1 MRKIILQRFF
11 QKVYNLNHYFLSRR
25 FFMAKGTVAYK
36 VLQNHLVSG
45 KLIPGEEIAIKI
57 DQTLTQDATG
67 TMAYI
72 QFEAMGVD
80 RVKTELSV
88 SYIDHNMLQT
98 DFRNPD
104 DHKYLMSVAKRYGI
118 WLSKPGNGICH
129 QVHVERFAKPGKTL
143 LGSDSHTPTSGGV
156 GMIAI
161 GAGGLDVAAAMAGE
175 PFYLK
180 MPKIVGV
187 KLTGKL
193 PPWVTAKDI
202 ILELLRRLT
211 VKGGVGKIF
220 EYFGEGIKELS
231 VPERATITN
240 MGAELGATTSIFPS
254 DEITREFLKAQG
266 REQDWIELLPDPDA
280 QYDEIIE
287 INLSQLEPLI
297 ACPHSPDNV
306 VPVREVEG
314 IKVDQVVIGSCT
326 NSSFVDLT
334 RAGKMLEGKRVH
346 PDVIFAVAP
355 GSKQALELITQN
367 GVLLNFLKAG
377 ARILESACGPCIG
390 MGYAPPSGGVSIRS
404 FNRNFEGRSGTPDAK
419 VYLASPE
426 VCVAAAIAGEIVD
439 PRKLAQKEN
448 IEWVRVE
455 MPKKFPYGDEAF
467 IEPLPEEEAKS
478 VEIYRGPNI
487 KPLPSF
493 DELPENI
500 EGEVSLI
507 VGDNITTD
515 HIMPAGA
522 KILPLRSN
530 IYAISEYV
538 YHYVDPDFVSRAKAV
553 KDQKKK
559 ANVIVG
565 GENYGQG
572 SSREHAALAPRFL
585 GVRAVIA
592 KSFARIH
599 HANLVNFGIL
609 PLELVNKEDY
619 SKFALGDELYIPD
632 LYQRLKEGKEILVI
646 NKTTGEEILC
656 KYNLTPKQI
665 SVLLAGGLL
674 NWIRNKQKVEAIS

>member
-1 MRKIILQRFF
+1 
-11 QKVYNLNHYFLSRR
+11 
-25 FFMAKGTVAYK
+25 MAKGTVAYK
-36 VLQNHLVSG
+36 ILESHLVSG

-67 TMAYI
+67 TMAYL

-98 DFRNPD
+98 DYKNPD

-129 QVHVERFAKPGKTL
+129 QVHLERFANPGKTL
-143 LGSDSHTPTSGGV
+143 LGSDSHTPTSGGM

-161 GAGGLDVAAAMAGE
+161 GAGGLDVASAMAGE

-187 KLTGKL
+187 NLKGKL
-193 PPWVTAKDI
+193 PDWVTAKDI

-220 EYFGEGIKELS
+220 EYFGEGVKELS

-254 DEITREFLKAQG
+254 DEITRAYLKAQG
-266 REQDWIELLPDPDA
+266 REEDWIELLPDHDA
-280 QYDEIIE
+280 EYDEVIE
-287 INLSQLEPLI
+287 IDLSQLESLI

-334 RAGKMLEGKRVH
+334 RSAKLLEGRKVH
-346 PDVIFAVAP
+346 PDVVFAIAP

-367 GVLLNFLKAG
+367 GTLLTFLKAG

-390 MGYAPPSGGVSIRS
+390 MGFAPPSGGVSIRS

-426 VCVAAAIAGEIVD
+426 VCVACAIAGEIID
-439 PRKLAQKEN
+439 PRKLGVQ
-448 IEWVRVE
+448 WVKVE
-455 MPKKFPYGDEAF
+455 MPERFPYGDEAF
-467 IEPLPEEEAKS
+467 IEPLPEEEAKK

-487 KPLPSF
+487 KPLPEF
-493 DELPENI
+493 DELPESL

-538 YHYVDPDFVSRAKAV
+538 YHYVDPNFVKRAKEIR
-553 KDQKKK
+553 DQKGK
-559 ANVIVG
+559 ANIIVG

-585 GVRAVIA
+585 GVRAVLA

-599 HANLVNFGIL
+599 HANLVNFGIV
-609 PLELVNKEDY
+609 PLEFKNKEDY
-619 SKFALGDELYIPD
+619 NKFSLGDEILIPE
-632 LYQRLKEGKEILVI
+632 LESRLQEGKEIVVI
-646 NKTTGEEILC
+646 NKTTGEEIVC
-656 KYNLTPKQI
+656 TYNLTPKQI
-665 SVLLAGGLL
+665 SVLLKGGLL
-674 NWIRNKQKVEAIS
+674 NWIKNKQGVKV

>member
-1 MRKIILQRFF
+1 
-11 QKVYNLNHYFLSRR
+11 
-25 FFMAKGTVAYK
+25 MAKGTVAYK
-36 VLQNHLVSG
+36 ILESHLVSG

-67 TMAYI
+67 TMAYL

-98 DFRNPD
+98 DYKNPD

-129 QVHVERFAKPGKTL
+129 QVHLERFAKPGKTL
-143 LGSDSHTPTSGGV
+143 LGSDSHTPTSGGI

-161 GAGGLDVAAAMAGE
+161 GAGGLDVASAMAGE

-187 KLTGKL
+187 HLKGKL
-193 PPWVTAKDI
+193 PDWVTAKDI

-220 EYFGEGIKELS
+220 EYFGEGVKELS

-254 DEITREFLKAQG
+254 DEITRAYLKAQG
-266 REQDWIELLPDPDA
+266 REEDWIELLPDPDA
-280 QYDEIIE
+280 EYDEIIE
-287 INLSQLEPLI
+287 IDLSQLEPLI

-334 RAGKMLEGKRVH
+334 RSAKLLEGKKVH
-346 PDVIFAVAP
+346 PDVVFAVAP

-367 GVLLNFLKAG
+367 GTLLTFLKAG

-390 MGYAPPSGGVSIRS
+390 MGFAPPSGGVSIRS

-426 VCVAAAIAGEIVD
+426 VCVACAIAGEIVD
-439 PRKLAQKEN
+439 PRKLG
-448 IEWVRVE
+448 IPWVKVE
-455 MPKKFPYGDEAF
+455 MPERFPYGDEAF
-467 IEPLPEEEAKS
+467 IEPLPEEEAKK

-487 KPLPSF
+487 KPLPEF
-493 DELPENI
+493 DELPESL

-538 YHYVDPDFVSRAKAV
+538 YHYVDPDFVKRAKEIR
-553 KDQKKK
+553 DQKGK
-559 ANVIVG
+559 ANIIVG

-585 GVRAVIA
+585 GVRAVLA

-599 HANLVNFGIL
+599 HANLVNFGIV
-609 PLELVNKEDY
+609 PLEFKNKEDY
-619 SKFALGDELYIPD
+619 NKFSLGDEILIPE
-632 LYQRLKEGKEILVI
+632 LESRLKEGKEIVVI
-646 NKTTGEEILC
+646 NKTTGEEVLC
-656 KYNLTPKQI
+656 TYNLTPKQV
-665 SVLLAGGLL
+665 SVLLKGGLL
-674 NWIRNKQKVEAIS
+674 NWIKSKQGVKV

>member
-1 MRKIILQRFF
+1 
-11 QKVYNLNHYFLSRR
+11 
-25 FFMAKGTVAYK
+25 MAKGTVAWK
-36 VLQNHLVSG
+36 IIKEHLVSG
-45 KLIPGEEIAIKI
+45 RMEPGEEIAIKI

-67 TMAYI
+67 TMCYLE
-72 QFEAMGVD
+72 FEAMGVPE
-80 RVKTELSV
+80 VKTELSV

-98 DFRNPD
+98 DFRNAD
-104 DHKYLMSVAKRYGI
+104 DHKYLMSVAKKFGI

-129 QVHVERFAKPGKTL
+129 QVHLERFAKPGKTL
-143 LGSDSHTPTSGGV
+143 LGSDSHTPTAGGM
-156 GMIAI
+156 GMLAI

-175 PFYLK
+175 PFYMK

-211 VKGGVGKIF
+211 VKGGLGKIF

-254 DEITREFLKAQG
+254 DEITRAYLRAQG
-266 REQDWIELLPDPDA
+266 REEDWIELLPDPDA
-280 QYDEIIE
+280 EYDEIIE
-287 INLSQLEPLI
+287 INLSELEPLI
-297 ACPHSPDNV
+297 AQPHSPDNV
-306 VPVREVEG
+306 VPVREIEG

-334 RAGKMLEGKRVH
+334 RAAMMLEGRKVH
-346 PDVIFAVAP
+346 PDVVFAVAP

-367 GVLLNFLKAG
+367 GLLLNFLKAG

-390 MGYAPPSGGVSIRS
+390 MGFAPPTNGVSVRS
-404 FNRNFEGRSGTPDAK
+404 FNRNFKGRAGTPDAK

-426 VCVAAAIAGEIVD
+426 VCVAAAIAGEIID
-439 PRKLAQKEN
+439 PRRLAEREGIKW
-448 IEWVRVE
+448 IKVE
-455 MPKKFPYGDEAF
+455 MPERFPYGDEAF
-467 IEPLPEEEAKS
+467 IPPLPKEEREK

-487 KPLPSF
+487 KPLPEF
-493 DELPENI
+493 EPLPDKI
-500 EGEVSLI
+500 EGEVALI
-507 VGDNITTD
+507 VEDNITTD

-538 YHYVDPDFVSRAKAV
+538 YHYVDPDFVPRMKKLKEKGKAG
-553 KDQKKK
+553 
-559 ANVIVG
+559 IIIG

-599 HANLVNFGIL
+599 HANLVNFGIV
-609 PLELVNKEDY
+609 PLEFKNKDDY
-619 SKFALGDELYIPD
+619 DKFSLGDEIEIPD
-632 LYQRLKEGKEILVI
+632 LIERLKKGEDIVVV

-656 KYNLTPKQI
+656 TYNLTPIQKEI
-665 SVLLAGGLL
+665 LIAGGRL
-674 NWIRNKQKVEAIS
+674 NYIKNKQKATS

>member
-1 MRKIILQRFF
+1 
-11 QKVYNLNHYFLSRR
+11 
-25 FFMAKGTVAYK
+25 MAKGTVAYK
-36 VLQNHLVSG
+36 ILESHLVSG
-45 KLIPGEEIAIKI
+45 KLNPGEEIAIKI

-67 TMAYI
+67 TMAYL

-98 DFRNPD
+98 DYKNPD

-129 QVHVERFAKPGKTL
+129 QVHLERFAKPGKTL
-143 LGSDSHTPTSGGV
+143 LGSDSHTPTSGGI

-161 GAGGLDVAAAMAGE
+161 GAGGLDVASAMAGE

-180 MPKIVGV
+180 MPRIVGV
-187 KLTGKL
+187 HLKGKL
-193 PPWVTAKDI
+193 PDWVTAKDI

-254 DEITREFLKAQG
+254 DEITRAYLKAQG
-266 REQDWIELLPDPDA
+266 REEDWIELLPDHDA
-280 QYDEIIE
+280 EYDEIIE
-287 INLSQLEPLI
+287 IDLSQLEPLI

-334 RAGKMLEGKRVH
+334 RAAKLLEGRKVH
-346 PDVIFAVAP
+346 PDVVFAVAP

-367 GVLLNFLKAG
+367 GTLLTFLKAG

-390 MGYAPPSGGVSIRS
+390 MGFAPPSGGVSIRS

-426 VCVAAAIAGEIVD
+426 VCVACAIAGQIID
-439 PRKLAQKEN
+439 PRKLGVQ
-448 IEWVRVE
+448 WVKVE
-455 MPKKFPYGDEAF
+455 MPERFPYGDEAF
-467 IEPLPEEEAKS
+467 IEPLPEEEAKK

-487 KPLPSF
+487 KPLPEF
-493 DELPENI
+493 DELPENL

-538 YHYVDPDFVSRAKAV
+538 YHYVDPDFVKRAKEIR
-553 KDQKKK
+553 DQKGK
-559 ANVIVG
+559 ANIIVG

-572 SSREHAALAPRFL
+572 SSREHAASAPRFL
-585 GVRAVIA
+585 GVRAVLA

-599 HANLVNFGIL
+599 HANLVNFGIV
-609 PLELVNKEDY
+609 PLEFKHKEDY
-619 SKFALGDELYIPD
+619 NKFSLGDEILIPE
-632 LYQRLKEGKEILVI
+632 LESRLKEGKEIVVI
-646 NKTTGEEILC
+646 NKTTGEEVLC
-656 KYNLTPKQI
+656 TYNLTPKQV
-665 SVLLAGGLL
+665 SVLLKGGLL
-674 NWIRNKQKVEAIS
+674 NWIKSKQGVKV

>member
-1 MRKIILQRFF
+1 
-11 QKVYNLNHYFLSRR
+11 
-25 FFMAKGTVAYK
+25 
-36 VLQNHLVSG
+36 
-45 KLIPGEEIAIKI
+45 
-57 DQTLTQDATG
+57 
-67 TMAYI
+67 MAYL

-98 DFRNPD
+98 DYKNPD

-129 QVHVERFAKPGKTL
+129 QVHLERFAKPGKTL
-143 LGSDSHTPTSGGV
+143 LGSDSHTPTSGGI

-161 GAGGLDVAAAMAGE
+161 GAGGLDVASAMAGE

-180 MPKIVGV
+180 MPRIVGV
-187 KLTGKL
+187 HLKGKL
-193 PPWVTAKDI
+193 PDWVTAKDI

-220 EYFGEGIKELS
+220 EYFGEGVKELS

-254 DEITREFLKAQG
+254 DEITRAYLKAQG
-266 REQDWIELLPDPDA
+266 REEDWIELLPDPDA
-280 QYDEIIE
+280 EYDEVIE
-287 INLSQLEPLI
+287 IDLSQLEPLI

-334 RAGKMLEGKRVH
+334 RAAKLLEGRKVH
-346 PDVIFAVAP
+346 PDVVFAVAP

-367 GVLLNFLKAG
+367 GTLLTFLKAG

-390 MGYAPPSGGVSIRS
+390 MGFAPPSGGVSIRS

-426 VCVAAAIAGEIVD
+426 VCVACAIAGQIID
-439 PRKLAQKEN
+439 PRKLGVQ
-448 IEWVRVE
+448 WVKVE
-455 MPKKFPYGDEAF
+455 MPERFPYGDEAF
-467 IEPLPEEEAKS
+467 IEPLPEEEAKK

-487 KPLPSF
+487 KPLPEF
-493 DELPENI
+493 DELPENL

-538 YHYVDPDFVSRAKAV
+538 YHYVDPDFVKRAKEIR
-553 KDQKKK
+553 DQKGK
-559 ANVIVG
+559 ANIIVG

-572 SSREHAALAPRFL
+572 SSREHAASAPRFL
-585 GVRAVIA
+585 GVRAVLA

-599 HANLVNFGIL
+599 HANLVNFGIV
-609 PLELVNKEDY
+609 PLEFKHKEDY
-619 SKFALGDELYIPD
+619 NKFSLGDEILIPE
-632 LYQRLKEGKEILVI
+632 LESRLKEGKEIVVI
-646 NKTTGEEILC
+646 NKTTGEEVLC
-656 KYNLTPKQI
+656 TYNLTPKQV
-665 SVLLAGGLL
+665 SVLLKGGLL
-674 NWIRNKQKVEAIS
+674 NWIKSKQGVKV

>member
-1 MRKIILQRFF
+1 
-11 QKVYNLNHYFLSRR
+11 
-25 FFMAKGTVAYK
+25 MAKGTVAYK
-36 VLQNHLVSG
+36 ILESHLVSG
-45 KLIPGEEIAIKI
+45 RLVPGEEIAIKI

-67 TMAYI
+67 TMAYL

-98 DFRNPD
+98 DYKNPD

-129 QVHVERFAKPGKTL
+129 QVHLERFAKPGKTL
-143 LGSDSHTPTSGGV
+143 LGSDSHTPTSGGM

-161 GAGGLDVAAAMAGE
+161 GAGGLDVASAMAGE

-187 KLTGKL
+187 HLIGKL
-193 PPWVTAKDI
+193 PEWVTAKDI

-254 DEITREFLKAQG
+254 DEITRAYLKAQG
-266 REQDWIELLPDPDA
+266 REEDWIELLPDPDA
-280 QYDEIIE
+280 EYDEIIE
-287 INLSQLEPLI
+287 IDLSKLEPLI

-334 RAGKMLEGKRVH
+334 RAAKLLEGKKVH
-346 PDVIFAVAP
+346 PEVIFAVAP

-367 GVLLNFLKAG
+367 GALLNFLKAG

-390 MGYAPPSGGVSIRS
+390 MGFAPPSGGVSVRS

-426 VCVAAAIAGEIVD
+426 VCVACAIAGQIVD
-439 PRKLAQKEN
+439 PRKLGLKW
-448 IEWVRVE
+448 IKVE
-455 MPKKFPYGDEAF
+455 MPERFPYGDEAF
-467 IEPLPEEEAKS
+467 IEPLPEEEAKK

-487 KPLPSF
+487 KPLPEF
-493 DELPENI
+493 DELPESI

-538 YHYVDPDFVSRAKAV
+538 YHYVDPHFVSRAKEIR
-553 KDQKKK
+553 DNKKK
-559 ANVIVG
+559 ANIIIG

-599 HANLVNFGIL
+599 HANLVNFGIV
-609 PLELVNKEDY
+609 PLEFKNKEDY
-619 SKFALGDELYIPD
+619 NKFSLGDEILIPE
-632 LYQRLKEGKEILVI
+632 LKERLKEGKEIVVI
-646 NKTTGEEILC
+646 NKTTGEEVLC
-656 KYNLTPKQI
+656 TYNLTQKQI
-665 SVLLAGGLL
+665 SVLLKGGLL
-674 NWIRNKQKVEAIS
+674 NWIKSKQGVKV

>member
-1 MRKIILQRFF
+1 
-11 QKVYNLNHYFLSRR
+11 
-25 FFMAKGTVAYK
+25 MAKGTVAYK
-36 VLQNHLVSG
+36 ILESHLVSG

-67 TMAYI
+67 TMAYL

-98 DFRNPD
+98 DYKNAD
-104 DHKYLMSVAKRYGI
+104 DHKYLISVAKRYGI

-129 QVHVERFAKPGKTL
+129 QVHLERFAKPGKTL
-143 LGSDSHTPTSGGV
+143 LGSDSHTPTAGGI

-161 GAGGLDVAAAMAGE
+161 GAGGLEVASAMAGE
-175 PFYLK
+175 PFYMR

-187 KLTGKL
+187 HLKGKL
-193 PPWVTAKDI
+193 PDWVTAKDI

-254 DEITREFLKAQG
+254 DEITRAYLKAQG
-266 REQDWIELLPDPDA
+266 REEDWVEILPDPDA
-280 QYDEIIE
+280 EYDEIIE
-287 INLSQLEPLI
+287 IDLSQLEPLI

-334 RAGKMLEGKRVH
+334 RAAKILEGRKVH

-367 GVLLNFLKAG
+367 GALLTFLKAG

-390 MGYAPPSGGVSIRS
+390 MGFAPPSSGVSVRS

-426 VCVAAAIAGEIVD
+426 VCVACAIAGKIID
-439 PRKLAQKEN
+439 PRKLG
-448 IEWVRVE
+448 IPWVKVE
-455 MPKKFPYGDEAF
+455 MPERFPYGDEAF
-467 IEPLPEEEAKS
+467 IEPLPEEEAKK
-478 VEIYRGPNI
+478 VEICRGPNI
-487 KPLPSF
+487 KPLPEF
-493 DELPENI
+493 DELPESI

-538 YHYVDPDFVSRAKAV
+538 YHYVDPDFVKRAKEIR
-553 KDQKKK
+553 DQKGK
-559 ANVIVG
+559 ANIIVG

-599 HANLVNFGIL
+599 HANLVNFGIV
-609 PLELVNKEDY
+609 PLEFKNKEDY
-619 SKFALGDELYIPD
+619 NKFSLGDELLIPD
-632 LYQRLKEGKEILVI
+632 LKNRLQEGKEIVVI
-646 NKTTGEEILC
+646 NKTTGEEVVC
-656 KYNLTPKQI
+656 TYNLTPKQV
-665 SVLLAGGLL
+665 SVLLKGGLL
-674 NWIRNKQKVEAIS
+674 NWIKSKQGIKV

>member
-1 MRKIILQRFF
+1 
-11 QKVYNLNHYFLSRR
+11 
-25 FFMAKGTVAYK
+25 MAKGTVAYK
-36 VLQNHLVSG
+36 ILESHLVSG

-67 TMAYI
+67 TMAYL

-98 DFRNPD
+98 DYKNPD

-129 QVHVERFAKPGKTL
+129 QVHLERFAKPGKTL
-143 LGSDSHTPTSGGV
+143 LGSDSHTPTSGGI

-161 GAGGLDVAAAMAGE
+161 GAGGLDVASAMAGE

-187 KLTGKL
+187 HLKGKL
-193 PPWVTAKDI
+193 PDWVTAKDI

-240 MGAELGATTSIFPS
+240 MGAELGATASIFPS
-254 DEITREFLKAQG
+254 DEITRAYLKAQG
-266 REQDWIELLPDPDA
+266 REEDWIELLPDPDA
-280 QYDEIIE
+280 EYDEIIE
-287 INLSQLEPLI
+287 IDLSQLEPLI

-334 RAGKMLEGKRVH
+334 RAAKLLEGRKVH
-346 PDVIFAVAP
+346 PDVVFAVAP

-367 GVLLNFLKAG
+367 GTLLTFLKAG

-390 MGYAPPSGGVSIRS
+390 MGFAPPSGGVSIRS

-426 VCVAAAIAGEIVD
+426 VCVACAIAGEIVD
-439 PRKLAQKEN
+439 PRKLGVQ
-448 IEWVRVE
+448 WVKVE
-455 MPKKFPYGDEAF
+455 MPERFPYGDEAF
-467 IEPLPEEEAKS
+467 IEPLPEEEAKK

-487 KPLPSF
+487 KPLPEF
-493 DELPENI
+493 DELPESL

-538 YHYVDPDFVSRAKAV
+538 YHYVDPDFVKRAKEIR
-553 KDQKKK
+553 DQKGK
-559 ANVIVG
+559 ANIIVG

-585 GVRAVIA
+585 GVRAVLA

-599 HANLVNFGIL
+599 HANLVNFGIV
-609 PLELVNKEDY
+609 PLEFKNKEDY
-619 SKFALGDELYIPD
+619 NKFSLGDEILISE
-632 LYQRLKEGKEILVI
+632 LESRLQEGKEIVVI
-646 NKTTGEEILC
+646 NKTTGEDVLC
-656 KYNLTPKQI
+656 TYNLTPKQV
-665 SVLLAGGLL
+665 SVLLKGGLL
-674 NWIRNKQKVEAIS
+674 NWIKNKQGVKV

>member
-1 MRKIILQRFF
+1 
-11 QKVYNLNHYFLSRR
+11 
-25 FFMAKGTVAYK
+25 MAKGTVAYK
-36 VLQNHLVSG
+36 ILQSHLVSG

-67 TMAYI
+67 TMAYL

-98 DFRNPD
+98 DFKNPD

-187 KLTGKL
+187 KLSGKL
-193 PPWVTAKDI
+193 PEWVTAKDI

-231 VPERATITN
+231 VPERSTITN
-240 MGAELGATTSIFPS
+240 MGAELGATTSVFPS
-254 DEITREFLKAQG
+254 DEITRAYLKAQG
-266 REQDWIELLPDPDA
+266 REEDWVELQPDPDA
-280 QYDEIIE
+280 EYDEVIE
-287 INLSQLEPLI
+287 INLSELEPLI

-334 RAGKMLEGKRVH
+334 RAARMLHNRKVH

-355 GSKQALELITQN
+355 GSKQALELITQD
-367 GVLLNFLKAG
+367 GGLLDFLKAG

-390 MGYAPPSGGVSIRS
+390 MGYAPPSGGVSVRS

-426 VCVAAAIAGEIVD
+426 VCVASAIAGYIID

-448 IEWVRVE
+448 IEWIRVQ
-455 MPKKFPYGDEAF
+455 MPEKFPYGDEAF
-467 IEPLPEEEAKS
+467 IPPLPEEEARE

-487 KPLPSF
+487 KKLPDF
-493 DELPENI
+493 DELPESLS
-500 EGEVSLI
+500 GEVSLI

-538 YHYVDPDFVSRAKAV
+538 YHYVDPEFVQRAKKVRDEKA
-553 KDQKKK
+553 K
-559 ANVIVG
+559 ANIIVG

-599 HANLVNFGIL
+599 HANLVNFGIV
-609 PLELVNKEDY
+609 PLEFLNKEDY
-619 SKFALGDELYIPD
+619 RKFSMGDEVEIPELAESLRD
-632 LYQRLKEGKEILVI
+632 GKEIVVV
-646 NKTTGEEILC
+646 NKTTGEEIVC

-674 NWIRNKQKVEAIS
+674 NWIRRKQGVEV